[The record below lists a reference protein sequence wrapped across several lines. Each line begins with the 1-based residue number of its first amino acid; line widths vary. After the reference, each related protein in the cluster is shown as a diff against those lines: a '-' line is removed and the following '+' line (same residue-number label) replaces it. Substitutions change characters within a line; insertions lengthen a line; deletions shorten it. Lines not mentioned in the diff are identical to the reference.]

1 LKTIYRIFGGA
12 LGFTLGGPLGAIL
25 GIALGGFAAKLA
37 GNDDTLI
44 SDGTG
49 NRRYSGSGNQ
59 AATPAD
65 YHLSVLVLSAV
76 VIKADGKVDPKELEF
91 VRAAFVKMFGKDK
104 ANQSFKIFN
113 SVVKQEIKTKDIC
126 EQIRH
131 ATTHAMRLQLVHFLF
146 QIGEADGH
154 LHQTE
159 LASIRTIASYLYVRS
174 GDFESI
180 HSMFA
185 KKATKKDYYTILEIQ
200 ETASDDEVK
209 KAYRK
214 MAKKYHPD
222 KLLDMGLDVKKAAE
236 EKFLKVQEAY
246 ERICKER
253 GIR

>member
-1 LKTIYRIFGGA
+1 MKNIYRIFGGA
-12 LGFTLGGPLGAIL
+12 LGFTLGGPLGALL
-25 GIALGGFAAKLA
+25 GVALGGYAAKLV
-37 GNDDTLI
+37 GSDETLI

-49 NRRYSGSGNQ
+49 ARSYR
-59 AATPAD
+59 AAGRQSATQAD
-65 YHLSVLVLSAV
+65 YHLSVLVLAAV
-76 VIKADGKVDPKELEF
+76 VIKADGRVDPKELEF
-91 VRAAFVKMFGKDK
+91 VQAAFVKMFGKDK
-104 ANQSFKIFN
+104 ANQSFKVFN
-113 SVVKQEIKTKDIC
+113 SVVKQDINTKDIC
-126 EQIRH
+126 QQIRH

-159 LASIRTIASYLYVRS
+159 LASIRTIASYLYVSS

-180 HSMFA
+180 HAMFA
-185 KKATKKDYYTILEIQ
+185 KKATKQDYYTILEIK
-200 ETASDDEVK
+200 ESASDDEVK

-222 KLLDMGLDVKKAAE
+222 KLLDMGVDVKKAAE

-253 GIR
+253 GIK